1 MRYNLGGRRGKRAQ
15 TGDNNS
21 FWLSF
26 SDMMSGLL
34 LVFVLIMF
42 YSVYQYFDMLEIK
55 TAELLRQSEV
65 LTQKETELEEKD
77 AALEEKDAALTQ
89 AQDKLTESE
98 TLLLAE
104 QAKLILRD
112 QQLAD
117 LGTALDTQKAEL
129 DSANAALAAQQ
140 AELDAAKAQ
149 LDDQQL
155 QLLAAQAL
163 LNDQQLV
170 VQQQQEQLDYQQAQL
185 DELVGVRKRIIAEL
199 ADTLDASNIS
209 ATVDPHTGAI
219 TLDSSI
225 LFDSSDSALTPAGK
239 RMIDRFLPVYLDVL
253 LSDEYRGNVSEI
265 IIEGHTDSVGSYMSN
280 LELSQNRALAV
291 ASYVL
296 SDEYIGISAEYK
308 TYLRSIMTANGR
320 SESNLIYDENG
331 VENRDA
337 SRRVEFKFRLHDE
350 QMIMEM
356 AQLLEDF
363 DAYEPG
369 ADEYA
374 PGQAEN
380 SPDTPENG
388 AETADN
394 GADAAENEADTAE

>member
-1 MRYNLGGRRGKRAQ
+1 MRYNIGRRSRSSARS
-15 TGDNNS
+15 GDGNS

-65 LTQKETELEEKD
+65 LTQKESELEEKD
-77 AALEEKDAALTQ
+77 AALEQKDAELTQ
-89 AQDKLTESE
+89 AQGKLTESE

-117 LGTALDTQKAEL
+117 LGVVLDEQKAEL
-129 DSANAALAAQQ
+129 DSANAALAQQQ

-170 VQQQQEQLDYQQAQL
+170 VQQQQDMLDYQQAQL

-199 ADTLDASNIS
+199 AATLDEANIS
-209 ATVDPHTGAI
+209 ATVDPNTGAI

-225 LFDSSDSALTPAGK
+225 LFESSESTLTPAGK

-296 SDEYIGISAEYK
+296 SDEYTGIPPEHKA
-308 TYLRSIMTANGR
+308 YLRSIMTANGR
-320 SESNLIYDENG
+320 SESNLVYDENG
-331 VENRDA
+331 AENRDA

-363 DAYEPG
+363 DVSEPAAG
-369 ADEYA
+369 
-374 PGQAEN
+374 EN
-380 SPDTPENG
+380 
-388 AETADN
+388 
-394 GADAAENEADTAE
+394 AAQSGADTAENGSGTAE